1 MIMKTSRLG
10 FTYIKSK
17 LLVRL
22 WSANMLLVIIGIA
35 FLWTVQIL
43 LFEPNYINVTKES
56 LLETVQETAAAI
68 EEMAVDP
75 DDLTEEPLLFLSKTI
90 VGTLFL
96 VDADGEILA
105 AFNNGQQLNID
116 GLSNEYNWLLSHAPT
131 VLDGESLSAV
141 EDFEKSSAIL
151 IGVPTTLFQRPA
163 ALLLSNTI
171 TQIEALQ
178 SLNRQQLFLFTIIL
192 TIFASTISFF
202 LAQHF
207 IRPIKTIKEAI
218 IRLTNGE
225 LYSVPKLKRSD
236 ELGTLS
242 ESVADLS
249 TELQRVDVLRKEV
262 IANVSHELRSPLA
275 LITGYGEMVR
285 DVSGNDERLRKEHM
299 DLIISE
305 AHRMSAMVDDIMDF
319 SIMQA
324 GYTQLKNE
332 IWNTYEVVS
341 SVVAYARGI
350 ANQYDITVDFEADRT
365 DGNAVFD
372 RIKMEQVLRNLIN
385 NGINH
390 TPKNERLL
398 IKLTNTSAGTK
409 VAVIN
414 PGKDI
419 PPEQLELIWE
429 RYQRVQHQAGHKEGT
444 GIGLAIVKTILTSHA
459 FEYGAE
465 SKNGVTCFWFV
476 VPRLED
482 HAVL

>member
-1 MIMKTSRLG
+1 MKTSRLG

-75 DDLTEEPLLFLSKTI
+75 DDLPEEPLLFLSKTI

-96 VDADGEILA
+96 VDEDGEILA

-285 DVSGNDERLRKEHM
+285 DVSGSDERLRKEHM

-365 DGNAVFD
+365 NGNALFD

-476 VPRLED
+476 VPKLED
-482 HAVL
+482 Q

>member
-1 MIMKTSRLG
+1 MKTSRLG

-75 DDLTEEPLLFLSKTI
+75 DDLPEDPLLFLSKTI

-285 DVSGNDERLRKEHM
+285 DVSGSDERLRKEHM

-365 DGNAVFD
+365 NGNALFD

-482 HAVL
+482 Q

>member
-1 MIMKTSRLG
+1 MKTSRLG

-75 DDLTEEPLLFLSKTI
+75 DDLPEEPLLFLSKTI

-96 VDADGEILA
+96 VDEYGEILA

-365 DGNAVFD
+365 NGNALFD

-482 HAVL
+482 Q

>member
-1 MIMKTSRLG
+1 MKTSRLG

-75 DDLTEEPLLFLSKTI
+75 DDLPEEPLLFLSKTI

-96 VDADGEILA
+96 VDEDGEILA

-275 LITGYGEMVR
+275 LITGYGELVR
-285 DVSGNDERLRKEHM
+285 DVSGSDERLRKEHM

-365 DGNAVFD
+365 NGNALFD

-482 HAVL
+482 Q

>member
-1 MIMKTSRLG
+1 
-10 FTYIKSK
+10 
-17 LLVRL
+17 
-22 WSANMLLVIIGIA
+22 MLLVIIGIA

-43 LFEPNYINVTKES
+43 LFEPNYINTTKES
-56 LLETVQETAAAI
+56 LLETVQETATSL
-68 EEMAVDP
+68 EDMAVDP
-75 DDLTEEPLLFLSKTI
+75 TGLPDEPLLFLSKTI

-96 VDADGEILA
+96 IDDSGEILSA
-105 AFNNGQQLNID
+105 YNNGQKLNID
-116 GLSNEYNWLLSHAPT
+116 GLKNEYNWLLSHAPT
-131 VLDGESLSAV
+131 VLNGESLSTV

-151 IGVPTTLFQRPA
+151 IGVPMTLFQRPA

-178 SLNRQQLFLFTIIL
+178 RLNRQQLFLFTVIL

-218 IRLTNGE
+218 VRLTKGE
-225 LYSVPKLKRSD
+225 LYSVTKLNRGD

-285 DVSGNDERLRKEHM
+285 DVSGSDERLRKEHM

-324 GYTQLKNE
+324 GYTQLKSE
-332 IWNTYEVVS
+332 VWNTYEVVS

-365 DGNAVFD
+365 NGNALFD

-398 IKLTNTSAGTK
+398 IKLTNTAAGTK

-444 GIGLAIVKTILTSHA
+444 GIGLAIVKTILASHA

-476 VPRLED
+476 VPRLENP
-482 HAVL
+482 

>member
-1 MIMKTSRLG
+1 MKTSRLG

-75 DDLTEEPLLFLSKTI
+75 DDLPEEPLLFLSKTI

-96 VDADGEILA
+96 VDEDGEILA

-141 EDFEKSSAIL
+141 EYFEKSSAIL

-365 DGNAVFD
+365 DGNALFD

-482 HAVL
+482 Q

>member
-1 MIMKTSRLG
+1 METSRLG

-75 DDLTEEPLLFLSKTI
+75 DDLPEEPLLFLSKTI

-96 VDADGEILA
+96 VDEDGEILA

-285 DVSGNDERLRKEHM
+285 DVSGSDERLRKEHM

-365 DGNAVFD
+365 NGNALFD

-482 HAVL
+482 Q

>member
-1 MIMKTSRLG
+1 MKTSRLG

-75 DDLTEEPLLFLSKTI
+75 DDLPEEPLLFLSKTI

-96 VDADGEILA
+96 VDEDGEILA

-285 DVSGNDERLRKEHM
+285 DVSGSDERLRKEHM

-365 DGNAVFD
+365 NGNALFD
-372 RIKMEQVLRNLIN
+372 RIKMEQVLRNFN
-385 NGINH
+385 
-390 TPKNERLL
+390 K
-398 IKLTNTSAGTK
+398 
-409 VAVIN
+409 
-414 PGKDI
+414 
-419 PPEQLELIWE
+419 QW
-429 RYQRVQHQAGHKEGT
+429 HQPYT
-444 GIGLAIVKTILTSHA
+444 
-459 FEYGAE
+459 
-465 SKNGVTCFWFV
+465 
-476 VPRLED
+476 
-482 HAVL
+482 

>member
-1 MIMKTSRLG
+1 MKTSRLG

-75 DDLTEEPLLFLSKTI
+75 DDLPKEPLLFLSKTI

-96 VDADGEILA
+96 VDEDGEILA

-365 DGNAVFD
+365 DGNALFD

-482 HAVL
+482 Q

>member
-1 MIMKTSRLG
+1 MKTSQLG

-56 LLETVQETAAAI
+56 LLETVQKTAAAI

-75 DDLTEEPLLFLSKTI
+75 DDLPEEPLLFLSKTI

-141 EDFEKSSAIL
+141 EDFEKSPVIL
-151 IGVPTTLFQRPA
+151 IGVPTTLFQRPD

-262 IANVSHELRSPLA
+262 IANVSHELRSPP
-275 LITGYGEMVR
+275 R
-285 DVSGNDERLRKEHM
+285 
-299 DLIISE
+299 
-305 AHRMSAMVDDIMDF
+305 VDHWLW
-319 SIMQA
+319 
-324 GYTQLKNE
+324 G
-332 IWNTYEVVS
+332 
-341 SVVAYARGI
+341 
-350 ANQYDITVDFEADRT
+350 
-365 DGNAVFD
+365 DG
-372 RIKMEQVLRNLIN
+372 
-385 NGINH
+385 
-390 TPKNERLL
+390 T
-398 IKLTNTSAGTK
+398 
-409 VAVIN
+409 
-414 PGKDI
+414 
-419 PPEQLELIWE
+419 
-429 RYQRVQHQAGHKEGT
+429 
-444 GIGLAIVKTILTSHA
+444 
-459 FEYGAE
+459 
-465 SKNGVTCFWFV
+465 
-476 VPRLED
+476 
-482 HAVL
+482 

>member
-1 MIMKTSRLG
+1 MKTSRLG

-75 DDLTEEPLLFLSKTI
+75 DDLPEEPLLFLSKTI

-96 VDADGEILA
+96 VDEDGEILA

-141 EDFEKSSAIL
+141 EDFEKSPAIL

-285 DVSGNDERLRKEHM
+285 DVSGSDERLRKEHM

-365 DGNAVFD
+365 NGNALFD

-409 VAVIN
+409 VAIIN

-482 HAVL
+482 Q

>member
-1 MIMKTSRLG
+1 MKTSRLG

-68 EEMAVDP
+68 EEMAVNP
-75 DDLTEEPLLFLSKTI
+75 DDLPEEPLLFLSKTI

-225 LYSVPKLKRSD
+225 LYSVPKLNRSD

-285 DVSGNDERLRKEHM
+285 DVSGSDERLRKEHM

-365 DGNAVFD
+365 NGNALFD

-414 PGKDI
+414 TGKDI

-444 GIGLAIVKTILTSHA
+444 GIGFAIVKTILTSHA

-482 HAVL
+482 Q

>member
-1 MIMKTSRLG
+1 
-10 FTYIKSK
+10 
-17 LLVRL
+17 
-22 WSANMLLVIIGIA
+22 MLLVIIGIA

-43 LFEPNYINVTKES
+43 LFEPNYINTTKES
-56 LLETVQETAAAI
+56 LLETVQETATSL
-68 EEMAVDP
+68 EDMAVDP
-75 DDLTEEPLLFLSKTI
+75 TGLPDEPLLFLSKTI

-96 VDADGEILA
+96 IDDSGEILSA
-105 AFNNGQQLNID
+105 YNNGQKLNID
-116 GLSNEYNWLLSHAPT
+116 GLKNEYNWLLSHAPT
-131 VLDGESLSAV
+131 VLNGESLSTV

-151 IGVPTTLFQRPA
+151 IGVPMTLFQRPA

-178 SLNRQQLFLFTIIL
+178 RLNRQQLFLFTVIL

-218 IRLTNGE
+218 VRLTKGE
-225 LYSVPKLKRSD
+225 LYSVPKLNRGD

-285 DVSGNDERLRKEHM
+285 DVSGSDERLRKEHM

-324 GYTQLKNE
+324 GYTQLKSE
-332 IWNTYEVVS
+332 VWNIYEVVS

-350 ANQYDITVDFEADRT
+350 ANQYDITVDFEADST
-365 DGNAVFD
+365 NGNALFD

-398 IKLTNTSAGTK
+398 IKLTNTAAGTK

-459 FEYGAE
+459 FDYGAE

-476 VPRLED
+476 VPRLENP
-482 HAVL
+482 

>member
-1 MIMKTSRLG
+1 MKTSRLG

-482 HAVL
+482 Q

>member
-1 MIMKTSRLG
+1 MKTSRLG

-56 LLETVQETAAAI
+56 LLETVQETAVAI

-75 DDLTEEPLLFLSKTI
+75 DDLPEEPLLFLSKTI

-207 IRPIKTIKEAI
+207 IRPIQTIKEAI

-225 LYSVPKLKRSD
+225 LYSVPKLNRSD

-285 DVSGNDERLRKEHM
+285 DVSGSDERLRKEHM
-299 DLIISE
+299 ELIISE

-365 DGNAVFD
+365 NGIALFD

-398 IKLTNTSAGTK
+398 IKLTNTSTGTK

-414 PGKDI
+414 AGKDI

-482 HAVL
+482 Q

>member
-1 MIMKTSRLG
+1 MKTSRLG

-75 DDLTEEPLLFLSKTI
+75 DDLPEEPLLFLSKTI

-96 VDADGEILA
+96 VDEDGEILA

-163 ALLLSNTI
+163 DLLLSNTI

-285 DVSGNDERLRKEHM
+285 DVSGSDERLRKEHM

-365 DGNAVFD
+365 NGNALFD

-465 SKNGVTCFWFV
+465 SKNGVTCFWFI

-482 HAVL
+482 Q

>member
-1 MIMKTSRLG
+1 MKTSRLG

-22 WSANMLLVIIGIA
+22 WSANMLLVIIAIA

-75 DDLTEEPLLFLSKTI
+75 DDLPEEPLLFLSKTI

-96 VDADGEILA
+96 VDAYGEILA

-332 IWNTYEVVS
+332 IWNTYEVIS

-365 DGNAVFD
+365 NGNALFD

-482 HAVL
+482 Q

>member
-1 MIMKTSRLG
+1 MKTSRLG

-68 EEMAVDP
+68 EEMAVDT
-75 DDLTEEPLLFLSKTI
+75 DDLPEEPLLFLSKTI

-178 SLNRQQLFLFTIIL
+178 SLNRQQLLLFTIIL

-285 DVSGNDERLRKEHM
+285 DVSGSDERLRKEHM

-365 DGNAVFD
+365 NGNALFD

-482 HAVL
+482 Q

>member
-1 MIMKTSRLG
+1 MKTSRLG

-75 DDLTEEPLLFLSKTI
+75 DDLPEEPLLFLSKTI

-285 DVSGNDERLRKEHM
+285 DVSGSDERLRKEHM

-365 DGNAVFD
+365 NGNALFD

-476 VPRLED
+476 VSRLED
-482 HAVL
+482 HAVLK

>member
-1 MIMKTSRLG
+1 MKTSRLG

-68 EEMAVDP
+68 EEMAVHP
-75 DDLTEEPLLFLSKTI
+75 DDLPEEPLLFLSKTI

-96 VDADGEILA
+96 VDEDGEILA

-285 DVSGNDERLRKEHM
+285 DVSGSDERLRKEHM

-365 DGNAVFD
+365 NGNALFD

-429 RYQRVQHQAGHKEGT
+429 RYQRVQHQAGQKEGT

-482 HAVL
+482 Q

>member
-1 MIMKTSRLG
+1 MKTSRLG

-75 DDLTEEPLLFLSKTI
+75 DDLPEEPLLFLSKTI

-96 VDADGEILA
+96 VDEDGEILA

-285 DVSGNDERLRKEHM
+285 DVSGSDERLRKEHM
-299 DLIISE
+299 ELIISE

-350 ANQYDITVDFEADRT
+350 ANQYDITVDFEADSKN
-365 DGNAVFD
+365 GIALFD

-398 IKLTNTSAGTK
+398 IKLTNTSTRTK

-482 HAVL
+482 Q

>member
-75 DDLTEEPLLFLSKTI
+75 DDLPEEPLLFLSKTI

-225 LYSVPKLKRSD
+225 LYSVPKLNRSD

-285 DVSGNDERLRKEHM
+285 DVSGSDERLRKEHM

-365 DGNAVFD
+365 NGNALFD

-482 HAVL
+482 Q

>member
-1 MIMKTSRLG
+1 MKTNRLG

-75 DDLTEEPLLFLSKTI
+75 DDLPEEPLLFLSKTI

-96 VDADGEILA
+96 VDEDGEILA

-365 DGNAVFD
+365 NGNALFD

>member
-1 MIMKTSRLG
+1 MKTSRLG

-75 DDLTEEPLLFLSKTI
+75 DDLPEEPLLFLSKTI

-96 VDADGEILA
+96 VDEDGEILA

-285 DVSGNDERLRKEHM
+285 DVSGSDERLRKEHM

-319 SIMQA
+319 SIMQT

-365 DGNAVFD
+365 NGNALFD

-409 VAVIN
+409 VAIIN

-482 HAVL
+482 Q

>member
-1 MIMKTSRLG
+1 MKTNRLG

-75 DDLTEEPLLFLSKTI
+75 DDLPEEPLLFLSKTI

-96 VDADGEILA
+96 VDEDGEILA

-285 DVSGNDERLRKEHM
+285 DVSGSDERLRKEHM

-305 AHRMSAMVDDIMDF
+305 AHRMSAMVDYIMDF

-350 ANQYDITVDFEADRT
+350 TNQYDITVDFKADRT
-365 DGNAVFD
+365 NGNALFD

-482 HAVL
+482 Q

>member
-10 FTYIKSK
+10 FNYFKSK
-17 LLVRL
+17 LLIRL

-43 LFEPNYINVTKES
+43 LFEPNYINTTKES
-56 LLETVQETAAAI
+56 LLETVQETATSL
-68 EEMAVDP
+68 EDMAVDP
-75 DDLTEEPLLFLSKTI
+75 TGLPDEPLLFLSKTI

-96 VDADGEILA
+96 IDDSGEILSA
-105 AFNNGQQLNID
+105 YNNGQKLNID
-116 GLSNEYNWLLSHAPT
+116 GLKNEYNWLLSHAPT
-131 VLDGESLSAV
+131 VLNGESLSTV

-151 IGVPTTLFQRPA
+151 IGVPMTLFQRPA

-178 SLNRQQLFLFTIIL
+178 RLNRQQLFLFTIIL

-218 IRLTNGE
+218 VRLTKGE
-225 LYSVPKLKRSD
+225 LYSVPKLNRGD

-285 DVSGNDERLRKEHM
+285 DVSGSDERLRKEHM

-324 GYTQLKNE
+324 GYTQLKSE
-332 IWNTYEVVS
+332 VWNTYEVVS

-365 DGNAVFD
+365 NGNALFD

-398 IKLTNTSAGTK
+398 IKLTNTAAGTK

-459 FEYGAE
+459 FNYGAE

-476 VPRLED
+476 VPRLENP
-482 HAVL
+482 

>member
-1 MIMKTSRLG
+1 MKTSRLG

-75 DDLTEEPLLFLSKTI
+75 DDLPEEPLLFLSKTI

-365 DGNAVFD
+365 DGNALFD

>member
-1 MIMKTSRLG
+1 MKTSRLG

-75 DDLTEEPLLFLSKTI
+75 DDLPEEPLLFLSKTI

-285 DVSGNDERLRKEHM
+285 DVSGSDERLRKEHM

-365 DGNAVFD
+365 NGNALFD

-409 VAVIN
+409 VAIIN

-482 HAVL
+482 Q

>member
-1 MIMKTSRLG
+1 MKTSRLG

-43 LFEPNYINVTKES
+43 LFEPNYINTTKES
-56 LLETVQETAAAI
+56 LLETVQETATSL
-68 EEMAVDP
+68 EDMAVDP
-75 DDLTEEPLLFLSKTI
+75 TGLPDEPLLFLSKTI

-96 VDADGEILA
+96 IDDSGEILSA
-105 AFNNGQQLNID
+105 YNNGQKLNID
-116 GLSNEYNWLLSHAPT
+116 GLKNEYNWLLSHAPT
-131 VLDGESLSAV
+131 VLNGESLSTV
-141 EDFEKSSAIL
+141 EDFEKSSDIL
-151 IGVPTTLFQRPA
+151 IGVPMTLFQRPA

-178 SLNRQQLFLFTIIL
+178 RLNRQQLFLFTIIL

-218 IRLTNGE
+218 VRLTKGE
-225 LYSVPKLKRSD
+225 LYSVPKLNRGD

-285 DVSGNDERLRKEHM
+285 DVSGSDERLRKEHM

-324 GYTQLKNE
+324 GYTQLKSE
-332 IWNTYEVVS
+332 VWNTYEVVS

-350 ANQYDITVDFEADRT
+350 ANQYDITVDFEADST
-365 DGNAVFD
+365 NGNALFD

-398 IKLTNTSAGTK
+398 IKLTNTAAGTK
-409 VAVIN
+409 VAIIN

-476 VPRLED
+476 LPRLED

>member
-1 MIMKTSRLG
+1 MKTSRLG

-75 DDLTEEPLLFLSKTI
+75 DDLPEEPLLFLSKTI

-96 VDADGEILA
+96 VDEDGEILA

-116 GLSNEYNWLLSHAPT
+116 GLRNEYNWLLSHAPT

-285 DVSGNDERLRKEHM
+285 DVSGSDERLRKEHM

-365 DGNAVFD
+365 NGNALFD

-482 HAVL
+482 Q

>member
-1 MIMKTSRLG
+1 MKTNRLG

-75 DDLTEEPLLFLSKTI
+75 DDLPEEPLLFLSKTI

-96 VDADGEILA
+96 VDEDGEILA

-365 DGNAVFD
+365 DGNALFD

-390 TPKNERLL
+390 TPKNERIL

-482 HAVL
+482 Q

>member
-1 MIMKTSRLG
+1 MKTSRLG

-75 DDLTEEPLLFLSKTI
+75 DDLPEEPLLFLSKTI

-96 VDADGEILA
+96 VDEDGEILA

-365 DGNAVFD
+365 DGNALFD

-465 SKNGVTCFWFV
+465 SKNGMTCFWFV

-482 HAVL
+482 Q

>member
-1 MIMKTSRLG
+1 MKTSRLG

-75 DDLTEEPLLFLSKTI
+75 DDLPEEPLLFLSKTI

-96 VDADGEILA
+96 VDEDGEILA

-202 LAQHF
+202 FAQHF

-365 DGNAVFD
+365 DGNALFD

-390 TPKNERLL
+390 TPKNERIL

-482 HAVL
+482 Q

>member
-1 MIMKTSRLG
+1 MKTSRLG

-75 DDLTEEPLLFLSKTI
+75 DDLPEEPLLFLSKTI

-96 VDADGEILA
+96 VDEDGEILA

-178 SLNRQQLFLFTIIL
+178 SLNRQQLLLFTIIL

-365 DGNAVFD
+365 NGNALFD

-482 HAVL
+482 Q

>member
-1 MIMKTSRLG
+1 MKTSRLG

-75 DDLTEEPLLFLSKTI
+75 DDLPEEPLLFLSKTI

-96 VDADGEILA
+96 VDEDGEILA

-141 EDFEKSSAIL
+141 EDFEKSSVIL
-151 IGVPTTLFQRPA
+151 IGVPTTLFQRPT

-365 DGNAVFD
+365 DGNALFD

-398 IKLTNTSAGTK
+398 IKLTNISAGTK

-482 HAVL
+482 Q

>member
-1 MIMKTSRLG
+1 MKTNRLG

-75 DDLTEEPLLFLSKTI
+75 DDLPEEPLLFLSKTI

-96 VDADGEILA
+96 VDEDGEILA

-163 ALLLSNTI
+163 SLLLSNTI

-285 DVSGNDERLRKEHM
+285 DVSGSDERLRKEHM

-350 ANQYDITVDFEADRT
+350 ANQYDITVDFKADRT
-365 DGNAVFD
+365 NGNALLD

-482 HAVL
+482 Q

>member
-1 MIMKTSRLG
+1 MKTSRLG

-35 FLWTVQIL
+35 FLWTVQIM

-75 DDLTEEPLLFLSKTI
+75 DDLPKEPLLFLSKTI

-96 VDADGEILA
+96 VDEDGEILA

-285 DVSGNDERLRKEHM
+285 DVSGSDERLRKEHM
-299 DLIISE
+299 ELIISE

-365 DGNAVFD
+365 NGNALFD

-398 IKLTNTSAGTK
+398 IKLTNTSTGTK

-482 HAVL
+482 Q

>member
-1 MIMKTSRLG
+1 MKTSRLG

-75 DDLTEEPLLFLSKTI
+75 DDLPEEPLLFLSKTI

-96 VDADGEILA
+96 VDEDGEILA

-285 DVSGNDERLRKEHM
+285 DVSGSDERLRKEHM

-365 DGNAVFD
+365 NGNALFD

-482 HAVL
+482 HTVLK

>member
-1 MIMKTSRLG
+1 MKTSRLG

-75 DDLTEEPLLFLSKTI
+75 DDLPEEPLLFLSKTI

-116 GLSNEYNWLLSHAPT
+116 GLSNEYNWLLSHSPT

-482 HAVL
+482 Q

>member
-1 MIMKTSRLG
+1 MKTSRLG

-75 DDLTEEPLLFLSKTI
+75 DDLPEEPLLFLSKTI

-96 VDADGEILA
+96 VDKDGEILA

-285 DVSGNDERLRKEHM
+285 DVSGSDERLRKEHM

-365 DGNAVFD
+365 NGNALFD